1 MLEILSNLPG
11 VITSIIS
18 FAGEEVASGAIDP
31 KALAALAAGIAIGL
45 GALGSSLGM
54 GIATSHA
61 VDAGARQPE
70 VFSKIQTS
78 LLLAIVFIES
88 VAIYSLVVAL
98 LLIFTF

>member
-1 MLEILSNLPG
+1 MLEILSNLPAAL
-11 VITSIIS
+11 VSIIA
-18 FAGEEVASGAIDP
+18 FAGEEAASSAMDP
-31 KALAALAAGIAIGL
+31 KTMAVLGAGIAIGL
-45 GALGSSLGM
+45 GALGSALGM

-70 VFSKIQTS
+70 VFSKIQTL

-98 LLIFTF
+98 LLIFTV

>member
-11 VITSIIS
+11 VMATVIS
-18 FAGEEVASGAIDP
+18 FAGESAAEGLSP
-31 KALAALAAGIAIGL
+31 RTMAALAAGLAIGL
-45 GALGSSLGM
+45 GALGSSIGM
-54 GIATSHA
+54 GLATAHA

-70 VFSKIQTS
+70 VFSKIQTL

-98 LLIFTF
+98 LLIFTVS